1 MNMKKSLIS
10 MLVLLMTAVSGAWAQ
25 DDEVALTPVSD
36 GSWTL
41 VMPSADV
48 ELEVEYYTD
57 AELLEMGEPVEL
69 TKTADGEWT
78 LAAMPECDIEL
89 IVVYETYKTWAAD
102 NGIDGKWD
110 ETDASGIYNVFRYV
124 FDKPTDD
131 FPLITGI
138 DVGESKVVITTTPLA
153 VANGDGVTVSVVESS
168 DLAGETVTDTQ
179 ALVEDETEGRAE
191 FTKSAETPRFY
202 RLKADVTE

>member
-57 AELLEMGEPVEL
+57 AELLEMGETVEL
-69 TKTADGEWT
+69 TKTADGVWT

-89 IVVYETYKTWAAD
+89 IVEYATAYETWAEENSITGAW
-102 NGIDGKWD
+102 NEKSG
-110 ETDASGIYNVFRYV
+110 GIYNVFRYV
-124 FDKPTDD
+124 FGQPTGD
-131 FPLITGI
+131 FPLLTGI
-138 DVGESKVVITTTPLA
+138 DVDVGESEVVITTSA
-153 VANGDGVTVSVVESS
+153 VVNSDGVTVSVVESS
-168 DLAGETVTDTQ
+168 DLAGETVTDTE
-179 ALVEDETEGRAE
+179 ALEAEGRAE
-191 FTKSAETPRFY
+191 FTKSDETPRFY
-202 RLKADVTE
+202 RLSATMTE

>member
-41 VMPSADV
+41 VMPSADM

-57 AELLEMGEPVEL
+57 AELLEMGEAVEL
-69 TKTADGEWT
+69 TKTADGVWT

-89 IVVYETYKTWAAD
+89 IVEYEIYETWAAD
-102 NGIDGKWD
+102 NGITGAWN
-110 ETDASGIYNVFRYV
+110 ETSGGIYNVFRYV
-124 FDKPTDD
+124 FGQPTGV

-138 DVGESKVVITTTPLA
+138 DVGESEVVITTSA
-153 VANGDGVTVSVVESS
+153 VVNSDGVTVSVVESS

-179 ALVEDETEGRAE
+179 ALEEDEAEGRAE
-191 FTKSAETPRFY
+191 FTKDPAAEARFY

>member
-1 MNMKKSLIS
+1 MKMKKSLIS

-57 AELLEMGEPVEL
+57 AELLEMGETVEL
-69 TKTADGEWT
+69 TKTADGVWT

-89 IVVYETYKTWAAD
+89 IVEYATAYETWAED
-102 NGIDGKWD
+102 NGITGAWN
-110 ETDASGIYNVFRYV
+110 ETSGGIYNVFRYV
-124 FDKPTDD
+124 FGQPTGV

-138 DVGESKVVITTTPLA
+138 DVGESEVVITTSA
-153 VANGDGVTVSVVESS
+153 VVNSDGVTVSVVE
-168 DLAGETVTDTQ
+168 
-179 ALVEDETEGRAE
+179 
-191 FTKSAETPRFY
+191 
-202 RLKADVTE
+202 

>member
-57 AELLEMGEPVEL
+57 AELLEMGETVEL
-69 TKTADGEWT
+69 TKTADGVWT

-89 IVVYETYKTWAAD
+89 IVEYETYETWAEENSITGAW
-102 NGIDGKWD
+102 NEKSG
-110 ETDASGIYNVFRYV
+110 GIYNAFRYV
-124 FDKPTDD
+124 FGQPTDD
-131 FPLITGI
+131 FALITGI
-138 DVGESKVVITTTPLA
+138 DVGESEVVITTPA
-153 VANGDGVTVSVVESS
+153 VANSDGVTVTVVESS
-168 DLAGETVTDTQ
+168 DVAGETVTATKAVDASGST
-179 ALVEDETEGRAE
+179 E

-202 RLKADVTE
+202 RLKAEVTE

>member
-1 MNMKKSLIS
+1 MQKKILTL
-10 MLVLLMTAVSGAWAQ
+10 LVLLMTAVSGAWAQ

-41 VMPSADV
+41 VMPSADM

-57 AELLEMGEPVEL
+57 AELLEMGETVEL
-69 TKTADGEWT
+69 TKTADGVWT

-89 IVVYETYKTWAAD
+89 IVEYEPPTAYEAWAAE
-102 NGIDGKWD
+102 NGITGAWN
-110 ETDASGIYNVFRYV
+110 ETSGGIYNVFRYV
-124 FDKPTDD
+124 FGQPTDD

-138 DVGESKVVITTTPLA
+138 DVGESEVVITTPA
-153 VANGDGVTVSVVESS
+153 VANSDGVTVSVVESS
-168 DLAGETVTDTQ
+168 DLAGETVTATE
-179 ALVEDETEGRAE
+179 ALEEDEAEGRAE
-191 FTKSAETPRFY
+191 FSKDPAAEFRFY

>member
-57 AELLEMGEPVEL
+57 AELLEMGEAVEL
-69 TKTADGEWT
+69 TKTADGVWT

-89 IVVYETYKTWAAD
+89 IVEYATAYETWAEE
-102 NGIDGKWD
+102 NGITGAWN
-110 ETDASGIYNVFRYV
+110 ETSGGIYNVFRYV
-124 FDKPTDD
+124 FGQPTGV

-138 DVGESKVVITTTPLA
+138 DVGESEVVITTSA
-153 VANGDGVTVSVVESS
+153 VVNSDGVTVSVVESS

-179 ALVEDETEGRAE
+179 ALEEDEAEGRAE
-191 FTKSAETPRFY
+191 FTKDPAAEFRFY

>member
-1 MNMKKSLIS
+1 MKMKKSLIS

-57 AELLEMGEPVEL
+57 AELLEMGETVEL
-69 TKTADGEWT
+69 TKTADGVWT

-89 IVVYETYKTWAAD
+89 IVEYATAYETWAED
-102 NGIDGKWD
+102 NGITGAWN
-110 ETDASGIYNVFRYV
+110 ETSGGIYNVFRYV
-124 FDKPTDD
+124 FGQPTGV

-138 DVGESKVVITTTPLA
+138 DVGESEVVITTSA
-153 VANGDGVTVSVVESS
+153 VVNSDGVTVSVVESS

-179 ALVEDETEGRAE
+179 ALEEDEAEGRAE
-191 FTKSAETPRFY
+191 FTKDPAAEFRFY
-202 RLKADVTE
+202 RLSADVTE

>member
-57 AELLEMGEPVEL
+57 AELFEMGEAVEL
-69 TKTADGEWT
+69 TKTADGVWT

-89 IVVYETYKTWAAD
+89 IVEYETYKTWAEENSITGA
-102 NGIDGKWD
+102 WD
-110 ETDASGIYNVFRYV
+110 ETSGGIYNVFRYV
-124 FDKPTDD
+124 FGQPTGD

-138 DVGESKVVITTTPLA
+138 DVGESEVVITTTPLA
-153 VANGDGVTVSVVESS
+153 VANGDGFTVSVVESS
-168 DLAGETVTDTQ
+168 DLAGKTVTDTE
-179 ALVEDETEGRAE
+179 ALEDDEAEGRAE
-191 FTKSAETPRFY
+191 FTKSDETPRFY

>member
-10 MLVLLMTAVSGAWAQ
+10 LLVLLMTAVSGAWAQ
-25 DDEVALTPVSD
+25 DDEVELTPVSD

-57 AELLEMGEPVEL
+57 AELLEMGETVEL
-69 TKTADGEWT
+69 TKTADGVWT

-89 IVVYETYKTWAAD
+89 IVEYEPPTAYETWAAA
-102 NGIDGKWD
+102 NGITGAWN
-110 ETDASGIYNVFRYV
+110 ETSGGIYNVFRYV
-124 FDKPTDD
+124 FNMTSGYAG
-131 FPLITGI
+131 ITGI
-138 DVGESKVVITTTPLA
+138 EVGESNVLITTPA
-153 VANGDGVTVSVVESS
+153 VANSDGVTVSVVESS
-168 DLAGETVTDTQ
+168 DVAGETVTATKAVDASGST
-179 ALVEDETEGRAE
+179 E

-202 RLKADVTE
+202 RLSATMAE